1 LIDACVALD
10 LEFLDSTEHGREI
23 IEIGAIRFE
32 ADREIESY
40 ATLVRT
46 KARVSHRLTRLT
58 GLTQDHLTDALPL
71 QEALA
76 ELSNLLD
83 VTPIVGQSIS
93 IDVEQ
98 LRRVGLN
105 LSAPL
110 FDTFELGSLLL
121 PGLPS
126 YDLESIAR
134 ALGLE
139 PGPVRHRALTDARLA
154 QRVFNALCARIGD
167 LDLDTLRQVNRLALP
182 LDWPPRALF
191 TAAEQARERAQT
203 NASPAL
209 PDLPGWLRWQA
220 GGKARVDPITRGSP
234 VPPRPLDV
242 ERVAAQLRTSGA
254 VARVIDGF
262 EERPEQIVMARAVAE
277 TLNAGGELLAEA
289 GTGVG
294 KSLAYLLPAVELA
307 VDNGRRVVVATST
320 INLQDQ
326 LAQRELPTVQAVL
339 NRPVRFSV
347 LKGRS
352 NYLCLRRWLALLQS
366 EQLSADE
373 RRLLIKTLIW
383 LPQTTTGDRA
393 ELRLFGREEEAWER
407 INAVTE
413 ACTPGRCAFHRRGTC
428 FLARAR
434 RAAEGSHVVV
444 INHALLVATAGR
456 PRGSVLPAFDY
467 LIVDEAHHL
476 EDQATAQLGWQ
487 LGTSELTT
495 SLARLLPDAL
505 AGAAGLLRQAGG
517 SLQRSGQPLDRLV
530 ADLEQEAVEL
540 GAALQQ
546 LFQRLRRFTGDH
558 GQRAENR
565 STTVRLTTAA
575 RTQPAWSEIEIAWDD
590 QRERMAIFRRDLTAL
605 VRALEAGPDQD
616 SDECEALTGELAAQV
631 DLWEQVAERL
641 DAVLLEG
648 PSETVAWI
656 AARRGEDLIVNA
668 APLHV
673 GSTLGALLS
682 APVATVLTSATL
694 TAANSFDYL
703 RERLGLGEPRE
714 LVVGSPFDYAN
725 AALIYLPVDLPEP
738 TVPGYQSSVERVTG
752 QLIAALDG
760 RTLVLFTAYSQLR
773 ATYQA
778 LKDPL
783 EARQIELLGQRM
795 DGVSRARLLE
805 RFRGAD
811 RVALMGT
818 TSFWEGVDVVGEA
831 LSCLVIARLPFN
843 APNDPVL
850 EARAEQFDDPFNQY
864 TVPQAIL
871 RFRQGFGR
879 LIRSKSDRGV
889 LVVLDRRLRTRA
901 YGQAFLNSL
910 SGCTVQEGPG
920 SRAGAAARDWLAV
933 SPSSGQS
940 GGKPAIA

>member
-1 LIDACVALD
+1 MIGPCVALD

-32 ADREIESY
+32 GDREIETY

-46 KARVSHRLTRLT
+46 KARVSNRLTRLT
-58 GLTQDHLTDALPL
+58 GLTQDHLDDARPM

-76 ELSNLLD
+76 ELSTLLD

-98 LRRVGLN
+98 LRRAGLN

-110 FDTFELGSLLL
+110 LDTFELGSLLL

-139 PGPVRHRALTDARLA
+139 PGPDRHRALADARLT
-154 QRVFNALCARIGD
+154 QRVFNALGARIGG

-191 TAAEQARERAQT
+191 TAAEQARERAQAT
-203 NASPAL
+203 ASPAL
-209 PDLPGWLRWQA
+209 PDLPGWLRGQIGREGRTA
-220 GGKARVDPITRGSP
+220 PITRRSP
-234 VPPRPLDV
+234 SLVRPLEV

-254 VARVIDGF
+254 VSRVIDGF
-262 EERPEQIVMARAVAE
+262 EERPEQIAMVRAVAE

-294 KSLAYLLPAVELA
+294 KSLAYLLPAVELV
-307 VDNGRRVVVATST
+307 VDNDRRVVVSTST

-339 NRPVRFSV
+339 DRPVRFSV
-347 LKGRS
+347 LKGRA
-352 NYLCLRRWLALLQS
+352 NYLCLRRWTALLQS

-373 RRLLIKTLIW
+373 RGLLIKTLIW

-413 ACTPGRCAFHRRGTC
+413 ACTPGRCAYHRRGTC

-434 RAAEGSHVVV
+434 QAAEDSHVVV
-444 INHALLVATAGR
+444 VNHALLVADAGR
-456 PRGSVLPAFDY
+456 PRGSGVLPAFDY

-476 EDQATAQLGWQ
+476 EDQATTQLGWQ
-487 LGTSELTT
+487 LGAGELTT
-495 SLARLLPDAL
+495 SLERLQPAES
-505 AGAAGLLRQAGG
+505 GGSAGLLRRARG
-517 SLQRSGQPLDRLV
+517 LLRRSGQSPEDLV
-530 ADLEQEAVEL
+530 AGLEQAVGEL
-540 GAALQQ
+540 SVALQQ
-546 LFQRLRRFTGDH
+546 LFQRLRRFTGSH

-565 STTVRLTTAA
+565 SSTVRLTAAA
-575 RTQPAWSEIEIAWDD
+575 RAQPAWSEIEIAWDD
-590 QRERMAIFRRDLTAL
+590 ERERLATFRRDLSAL
-605 VRALEAGPDQD
+605 VRALEVGAGQD
-616 SDECEALTGELAAQV
+616 SDEWEALIGELAAQV
-631 DLWEQVAERL
+631 EVWEQVAERL

-648 PSETVAWI
+648 PSDTVAWI
-656 AARRGEDLIVNA
+656 ATRRGEDLVVNA

-673 GSTLGALLS
+673 GSALGALLS
-682 APVATVLTSATL
+682 APTATVLTSATL

-703 RERLGLGEPRE
+703 RERLGLGEARE
-714 LVVGSPFDYAN
+714 LVVGSPFDYAS
-725 AALIYLPVDLPEP
+725 AALLYLPADLPEP
-738 TVPGYQSSVERVTG
+738 AVPGYQSSVERVTG

-795 DGVSRARLLE
+795 DGASRSRLLE

-843 APNDPVL
+843 APNDPIF
-850 EARAEQFDDPFNQY
+850 EARAEQFEDPFSQY

-889 LVVLDRRLRTRA
+889 LVVLDRRIRTRA
-901 YGQAFLNSL
+901 YGQAFLDSL
-910 SGCTVQEGPG
+910 PGCTVQEGPG
-920 SRAGAAARDWLAV
+920 SRAGAAARDWLNLSAT
-933 SPSSGQS
+933 PS
-940 GGKPAIA
+940 